1 MFINK
6 MIIHSSVI
14 AKKGLSAMPKAY
26 VLLLLT
32 SLLWGGNFV
41 LGKSLVGHASPL
53 TLTSL
58 RWLIAVLCLLPM
70 VWWKERKLLPAKDS
84 ILPLVLM
91 GITGVVLFN
100 LFQFLALETTTATN
114 VGLISTLNMLSIS
127 LFSFVFLKEQINLF
141 QIGCMV
147 FLLAGVLLVLSK
159 GNADYLLTL
168 QFNTG
173 DLWMLAAVG
182 VWGLYSI
189 CSKWAMTKTSP
200 MMSILYSAVFGLAI
214 LVPFNLADF
223 TVSNLNAS
231 FVGSLLYTGVI
242 STVVCMV
249 LWNIGVQKLGATT
262 SGIFLN
268 FNPIFTSLLAFLFL
282 GEQLTWMQGVGGIM
296 VIAGC
301 FLFSSG
307 KTKGSATKPSA
318 AGEA

>member
-1 MFINK
+1 MQ
-6 MIIHSSVI
+6 
-14 AKKGLSAMPKAY
+14 KAY
-26 VLLLLT
+26 VLLLLLT

-58 RWLIAVLCLLPM
+58 RWLIAVLCLLPL
-70 VWWKERKLLPAKDS
+70 VWWKERKLLPAKEA
-84 ILPLVLM
+84 ILPLALM
-91 GITGVVLFN
+91 GLTGVVLFN
-100 LFQFLALETTTATN
+100 VFQFLALETTTATN

-127 LFSFVFLKEQINLF
+127 LFSFLFLKERINAF

-159 GNADYLLTL
+159 GNPDYLLSL

-173 DLWMLAAVG
+173 DLWMLAAVCIWG
-182 VWGLYSI
+182 VYSI
-189 CSKWAMTKTSP
+189 CSKWAMTRTSP

-214 LVPFNLADF
+214 LLPFNLADF
-223 TVSNLNAS
+223 TVSNLDAP
-231 FVGSLLYTGVI
+231 FIGSLLYTGVI

-268 FNPIFTSLLAFLFL
+268 FNPIFTSILAFLFL
-282 GEQLTWMQGVGGIM
+282 GEQMTWMQAVGSSI

-301 FLFSSG
+301 FLFSYG
-307 KTKGSATKPSA
+307 KSKGAAAKSLA
-318 AGEA
+318 AGKA